1 MATYKNLFIDQ
12 GSDFN
17 VTIDLAPIVGSLVL
31 TNYTAKGQIR
41 KTYDSSSKTDFLAD
55 VNSFGQT
62 LVCNLT
68 AAKTAKLKPGRYV
81 YELEILSPDTPSITT
96 RVIEGQVEVT
106 PSVFH
111 GRGAGYKSI

>member
-17 VTIDLAPIVGSLVL
+17 VTIDLTPIVGSLVL
-31 TNYTAKGQIR
+31 TNYTARGQIR
-41 KTYDSSSKTDFLAD
+41 KTYNSSSKTDFLVD

-68 AAKTAKLKPGRYV
+68 AAQTGLLKSGRYV
-81 YELEILSPDTPSITT
+81 YDLEILSPDSPSIVT

-106 PSVFH
+106 PRVT
-111 GRGAGYKSI
+111 IVT

>member
-31 TNYTAKGQIR
+31 TNYTARGQIR
-41 KTYDSSSKTDFLAD
+41 KTYNSSSKTEFLAD
-55 VNSFGQT
+55 INSLGQT

-68 AAKTAKLKPGRYV
+68 SEKTGALKPGRYV
-81 YELEILSPDTPSITT
+81 YDLEILSPDTPSIVT

-106 PSVFH
+106 PRVTL
-111 GRGAGYKSI
+111 GA

>member
-31 TNYTAKGQIR
+31 TNYTARGQIR
-41 KTYDSSSKTDFLAD
+41 KTYNSSAKTDFLVD
-55 VNSFGQT
+55 INSFGQT

-68 AAKTAKLKPGRYV
+68 AAQTGALKPGRYV
-81 YELEILSPDTPSITT
+81 YDLEILSPDSPSIVT

-106 PSVFH
+106 PRVTL
-111 GRGAGYKSI
+111 GA

>member
-17 VTIDLAPIVGSLVL
+17 VTIDLTPIVGSLVL
-31 TNYTAKGQIR
+31 TNYTARGQIR
-41 KTYDSSSKTDFLAD
+41 KTYNSSSKTDFLVD

-68 AAKTAKLKPGRYV
+68 SEKTGALKPGRYV
-81 YELEILSPDTPSITT
+81 YDLEILSPDSPSIVT

-106 PSVFH
+106 PRVTL
-111 GRGAGYKSI
+111 GA